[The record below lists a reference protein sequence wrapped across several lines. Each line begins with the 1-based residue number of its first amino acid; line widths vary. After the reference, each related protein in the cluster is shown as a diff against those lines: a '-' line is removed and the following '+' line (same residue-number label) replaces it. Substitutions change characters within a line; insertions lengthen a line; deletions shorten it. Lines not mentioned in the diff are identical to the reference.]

1 MKESKKNILISGASI
16 AGLTLAY
23 WLHKYGYKVA
33 IVEIAG
39 APRKGGSPIDIKGE
53 AVDVVRKMGIYEEI
67 AKKKVTTERVCFVNE
82 NDKIIASMNPSIMD
96 DKIGEDI
103 EIQREFLVDILYEK
117 VKESVDFIFENTIT
131 KIENNAENVIA
142 HFKKGEPRIF
152 DLVIGADGL
161 HSNVRKLVFG
171 KEEDFSKYYGMYAGV
186 VDIEINKNRK
196 NNCILYN
203 TSGKMAGIY
212 NFNNKAN
219 AILVF
224 HSKEQIIYDYKNT
237 KEQKEVLN
245 KMFFNEG
252 WKVPQILQKF
262 NESETLYFDAV
273 SQIKMDNWSKNRVVL
288 IGDAAYCASFLTG
301 RGASL
306 AVLGAYTLAEAI
318 KDSEENYSEAF
329 QKYQKRFEPIANKA
343 QSSIKA
349 GALFLVPKT
358 GISKL
363 IRNLLVKTLVPLISI
378 LRK

>member
-1 MKESKKNILISGASI
+1 MLEERKDILISGASI
-16 AGLTLAY
+16 AGLTMAY
-23 WLHKYGYKVA
+23 WLYKYGYKVTV
-33 IVEIAG
+33 IEIAN
-39 APRKGGSPIDIKGE
+39 APRKGGSPIDIKGD
-53 AVDVVRKMGIYEEI
+53 AVGVVRKMNIYDAI
-67 AKKKVTTERVCFVNE
+67 TKKKVTTENVCFVNDK
-82 NDKIIASMNPSIMD
+82 DKIIASMNPSIMD

-103 EIQREFLVDILYEK
+103 EIQREFLVDILYEE
-117 VKESVDFIFENTIT
+117 VKDSVNFIFEDTII
-131 KIENNAENVIA
+131 KIENNSDNAIV
-142 HFKKGEPRIF
+142 HFKKKKSEAF
-152 DLVIGADGL
+152 HLVIGADGL

-171 KEEDFSKYYGMYAGV
+171 KEETFSNYYGMYAGV
-186 VDIEINKNRK
+186 VDIEIDENRK

-237 KEQKEVLN
+237 KEQKEILN